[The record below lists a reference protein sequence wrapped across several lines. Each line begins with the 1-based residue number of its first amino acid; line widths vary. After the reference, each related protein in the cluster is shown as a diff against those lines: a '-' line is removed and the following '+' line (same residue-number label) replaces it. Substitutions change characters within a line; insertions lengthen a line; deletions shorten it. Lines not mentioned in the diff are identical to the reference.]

1 MRREQAEAN
10 AVAVVRP
17 DVQSATIEAHALTDA
32 TIEAHALTE
41 ATIEAHALTDAMTE
55 AHALTDAMTE
65 AHALTDAMTEAH
77 ALITDVMTG
86 AHALTDAMTEAHA
99 LTDVMTEAHALTDA
113 MTEAHALIT
122 DAMTEDHALTDAM
135 TEAHALITDAMTE
148 AHALITDAMTEDH
161 ALTDAMTE
169 DHAAVAAAIGAT
181 AATGVTTEV
190 HVAAAVAEEEIDAT
204 AAIPDHAV
212 MINRL
217 ASAIVMGTSV
227 SPLAMNHL
235 ACVGVAASRQ
245 HAEAGVALALVVAEA
260 VLVAQAAGEWLA
272 VGDEET
278 DFRQHPDRCVREKT
292 RVAPRLMRPTC
303 SCSKRISTKTS
314 LKSGR

>member
-1 MRREQAEAN
+1 
-10 AVAVVRP
+10 
-17 DVQSATIEAHALTDA
+17 
-32 TIEAHALTE
+32 
-41 ATIEAHALTDAMTE
+41 
-55 AHALTDAMTE
+55 
-65 AHALTDAMTEAH
+65 
-77 ALITDVMTG
+77 
-86 AHALTDAMTEAHA
+86 
-99 LTDVMTEAHALTDA
+99 

-122 DAMTEDHALTDAM
+122 DAMTEAHALTDAM

-148 AHALITDAMTEDH
+148 AHALITDAMTEAH

-169 DHAAVAAAIGAT
+169 AHAAVAAAIGAT

-245 HAEAGVALALVVAEA
+245 HAEAGGALALVVAEA
-260 VLVAQAAGEWLA
+260 VLVAAQAAGEWLA
-272 VGDEET
+272 VGDAET

>member
-113 MTEAHALIT
+113 MTE
-122 DAMTEDHALTDAM
+122 D
-135 TEAHALITDAMTE
+135 
-148 AHALITDAMTEDH
+148 HALITDAMTEDH

>member
-17 DVQSATIEAHALTDA
+17 DVQSATIEAHALTD
-32 TIEAHALTE
+32 

-77 ALITDVMTG
+77 ALITDAITET
-86 AHALTDAMTEAHA
+86 HAMTDAT
-99 LTDVMTEAHALTDA
+99 TDA
-113 MTEAHALIT
+113 
-122 DAMTEDHALTDAM
+122 
-135 TEAHALITDAMTE
+135 
-148 AHALITDAMTEDH
+148 
-161 ALTDAMTE
+161 
-169 DHAAVAAAIGAT
+169 HAAVAAAIGAT

-190 HVAAAVAEEEIDAT
+190 HVAAAVAAAEEEIDAT

-272 VGDEET
+272 VGDAET

>member
-1 MRREQAEAN
+1 M
-10 AVAVVRP
+10 
-17 DVQSATIEAHALTDA
+17 TEAHALTTDA
-32 TIEAHALTE
+32 MS
-41 ATIEAHALTDAMTE
+41 EAHALTDAMTE
-55 AHALTDAMTE
+55 A
-65 AHALTDAMTEAH
+65 
-77 ALITDVMTG
+77 
-86 AHALTDAMTEAHA
+86 
-99 LTDVMTEAHALTDA
+99 
-113 MTEAHALIT
+113 
-122 DAMTEDHALTDAM
+122 
-135 TEAHALITDAMTE
+135 
-148 AHALITDAMTEDH
+148 
-161 ALTDAMTE
+161 
-169 DHAAVAAAIGAT
+169 HAAVAAAIGAT

-190 HVAAAVAEEEIDAT
+190 HVAAAVAAEEEEIDAT

-235 ACVGVAASRQ
+235 ACVGEAASRQ
-245 HAEAGVALALVVAEA
+245 HAEAGGALALVVAEA
-260 VLVAQAAGEWLA
+260 VLVAAQAAGEWLA
-272 VGDEET
+272 VGDAET